1 MDEIEMMSKRKDEI
15 YKETKR
21 LEEVVITLQGDIGIL
36 VSPAKDINDVK
47 TMLEKL

>member
-1 MDEIEMMSKRKDEI
+1 MKEIEILSKRKDEI

-21 LEEVVITLQGDIGIL
+21 LEEVVTTLQGDIDVL

-47 TMLEKL
+47 TMLE